1 MEEKDKTT
9 AETKP
14 AAEKEKKTE
23 TTAGKKE
30 DGSSM
35 LEKAGQEAI
44 KEHSLTEAFVASDGT
59 VFRIKNDAT
68 NYAANLK
75 NKTIL
80 TVKK

>member
-1 MEEKDKTT
+1 MKEKDKTT

-14 AAEKEKKTE
+14 AAEKEEKTK
-23 TTAGKKE
+23 TTAGKNE

-35 LEKAGQEAI
+35 LEKAGQAAI

-59 VFRIKNDAT
+59 VFRSKNDAV